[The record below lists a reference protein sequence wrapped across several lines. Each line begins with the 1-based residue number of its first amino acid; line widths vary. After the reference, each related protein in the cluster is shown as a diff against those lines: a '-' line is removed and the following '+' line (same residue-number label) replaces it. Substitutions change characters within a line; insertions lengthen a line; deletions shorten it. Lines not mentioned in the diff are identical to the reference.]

1 MGEGENRNFAKVCL
15 ASKKQELAEK
25 AALGGAPA
33 FDLTDFCPRDINS
46 EDCSVEKLQLTKH

>member
-25 AALGGAPA
+25 AALGGAPT
-33 FDLTDFCPRDINS
+33 FDLTDVCP
-46 EDCSVEKLQLTKH
+46 KG